1 MPGVLQKVIN
11 TYTDMQL
18 PPESLAKYYDFLVDT
33 SYLRVNQILL
43 ITFQINNHSEKLMI
57 INNLFF

>member
-11 TYTDMQL
+11 TYTDIQL
-18 PPESLAKYYDFLVDT
+18 PPESLAKHYDFLVDT
-33 SYLRVNQILL
+33 RYLRVNQILL

>member
-11 TYTDMQL
+11 TYTDIQL
-18 PPESLAKYYDFLVDT
+18 PPEGLAKYYDFLVDT
-33 SYLRVNQILL
+33 RYLRVKQILL